1 MQIDSVFNNFIAYE
15 EIKVS
20 NKDSLITYCKEYV
33 KNNDGIFVDP
43 KETIFSEL
51 YNKVEQKFNEL
62 HAQLDLR
69 DEYVQKITQFWINSN
84 FNESIVRPHRHPDGF
99 FSAVYWP
106 LADENSSPLGFI
118 TPNQQLAHVFRP
130 QYVKNF
136 NPFNSEQ
143 FFFQPKSDCLLIFP
157 SWMWH
162 YVAHKNSNSTDR
174 ISIAFDSMIFFRDNN
189 GTV

>member
-33 KNNDGIFVDP
+33 KNKDGIFVDP
-43 KETIFSEL
+43 KEKIFSEL

-62 HAQLDLR
+62 HTQIDLR

-84 FNESIVRPHRHPDGF
+84 FNESIIRPHRHPDGF

-118 TPNQQLAHVFRP
+118 TPNQQLAHVIRP
-130 QYVKNF
+130 QYIKNF
-136 NPFNSEQ
+136 NAFNSEQ
-143 FFFQPKSDCLLIFP
+143 FFFKPVQNCLLIFP

-162 YVAHKNSNSTDR
+162 YVAHRSNDSKNR
-174 ISIAFDSMIFFRDNN
+174 FSIAFDSMICFKDKN